1 MVTPVTKDGDIDVKA
16 VERIIENFAKHD
28 VSALLMGTTGE
39 GNSVSVE
46 QGVRMIEAAARAADG
61 RITVY
66 TGLTGNCISEQTEAD
81 LRKLVDNLPAEQKE
95 VVLMRYFGE
104 MSFKEIAEQTNVS
117 INTALGRMRYALI
130 NLRKMIKQNQL
141 ALV

>member
-1 MVTPVTKDGDIDVKA
+1 MV
-16 VERIIENFAKHD
+16 
-28 VSALLMGTTGE
+28 
-39 GNSVSVE
+39 
-46 QGVRMIEAAARAADG
+46 
-61 RITVY
+61 
-66 TGLTGNCISEQTEAD
+66 SEQTEAD